1 MAVQQLT
8 QPILNPIVA
17 FDATKVS
24 TINFIVIGG
33 AQVIGNRLVIS
44 DNQTGQEIYNQVQ
57 STMKLEHNIPAN
69 TLENGGYYNAII
81 YTIDSGGNES
91 VASKAI
97 PFYCYSQPVLTID
110 NIPATETIE
119 NGTYAFTGSYLQ
131 QENEV
136 LNSYQYILY
145 DSNRNVLTQ
154 SDLIYY
160 EADNSLSYTFVGM
173 SNDTSYY
180 VELTGQTI
188 NGTKI
193 TSGLRY
199 FTVRYLQPAS
209 FAICDLVNNCENG
222 YIQISS
228 NIVAIDGQSNPEPPI
243 YIDDKEVDLRDPNSW
258 VEWNEGFNI
267 QNDFTMRVWGRD
279 FNPYEEIITLTN
291 DLNSDTKPNKI
302 VLKWMIGDVIKNL
315 PDYTNINGF
324 NINVQNSQNGI
335 IENLMIGGNS
345 VQKTSDS
352 ELITKSIQPM
362 SFETQFSKQISILPD
377 GVSTQ
382 NVIEGEDG
390 TTIEGESIE
399 VSDLDTTKEDTLT
412 VYGNSVQETRSG
424 YNLANLDAESY
435 TKVGLTITNN
445 GDGSFTLNGTTTGSG
460 DIILTQNTDINKS
473 IYNFEN
479 TSYLLKT
486 FVKSGS
492 FSNPDNNIIQTAC
505 VGKIGEQTSYGM
517 FLNTLYNNTFAT
529 TAIAN
534 TDWKLSRIEIYVS
547 GAGITFNN
555 YTIQVLLAK
564 SNDKNLPFEQYG
576 VMPSP
581 EYPSEIQN
589 VEGNVDITVCNKN
602 ILPQFDETTKIQTS
616 HGVTITKNDDGT
628 YTLNGTSTGTVD
640 LILFGS
646 WANKNPIWKV
656 KKGNIYFK
664 ANSSKIDG
672 FMSLVNIAETSTTIQ
687 IQANSYWN
695 NQTVEE
701 VQYAFIRLCKNSG
714 VTFNNE
720 KIILELAYDEI
731 EEVELHQQQTITFPL
746 AEGQKLMKGDYLAKD
761 GIHHVRK
768 QVELVGTE
776 NWILSGATKNNQYI
790 YQIPDIKIIGE
801 TSKGNLLSNYFEE
814 ITGVEGYNSN
824 VINGIS
830 GWSLAQI
837 RISLDISIV
846 NRNVTEFKQ
855 WLAQQKEA
863 GIPVIV
869 EYELEN
875 EVIEPYTAEQQEAYN
890 QINSLVSYEG
900 YNLITNESNAI
911 LNLHYNYVTAS
922 PSPTRPS
929 QIQNIGDNI
938 NLFNI
943 QEYIDF
949 YSLTVTG
956 NDDGHDYVAYTTKAY
971 ENIKFMQ
978 GQFKENTQYT
988 LSFYG
993 RQKTTSTQGVTT
1005 GFRFYYTDGT
1015 YTEKYVDNNEIWTK
1029 YTITTNKNKTIDYI
1043 IMLWAYGGTIW
1054 LSDIKLEEGTKPSS
1068 YSPYNCGNT
1077 DITICN
1083 KNLLKLYEYNS
1094 SITANG
1100 VTITINE
1107 DGTIKLNG
1115 TATSQSYIEVVENFK
1130 SGISL
1135 SNTKELPLD
1144 INKKYIFSV
1153 KKKSGTY
1160 TASNFTFALQPTLAG
1175 TKNVVI
1181 YINRQSN
1188 AEITGSDGIYRGW
1201 IAFPA
1206 GSVFNELVLEP
1217 QIEEGE
1223 IETEYVIHKQ
1233 QQTVFPLQEGQKLYK
1248 GSYLAKDGIHHKRK
1262 QFEVDGT
1269 NLKVNDVIKYTNGL
1283 YYCKV
1288 SIPFTSIDFSDGY
1301 STHFKWVKSGV
1312 AIGNCYV
1319 TGAGKGLVFIL
1330 EDQNITTVEGANNW
1344 LIQQKQAGTPA
1355 IFECEL
1361 AEEETEAYTEEQQ
1374 EAYNKLTNISS
1385 YSGENN
1391 VYSLINLPIPITV
1404 VTSIIPSP
1412 NNPSKIYSLGDRVN
1426 LINLNDFNITY
1437 NQQYSEDTNTNF
1449 ILYPNYIYT
1458 LSFDYNVNNT
1468 TTDLYFSVGYG
1479 KDSYENDISSESQY
1493 LNLYSGRNTVSF
1505 IVPDTIND
1513 GDFLWIKFAQTII
1526 LADVDVEISN
1536 IQLEKGFFAT
1546 DYKSPNI
1553 YTIYPTSVQK
1563 NLYNYKTPIYIIN
1576 NNTQYTDI
1584 QNGYS
1589 ITLKK
1594 DNIDSSFAI
1603 GYKGILNANDTYAIS
1618 YNYTGN
1624 LENFKL
1630 YITDKES
1637 QTPIDE
1643 ISLNNGVFQAPEGIY
1658 DLQLVFNI
1666 DSSSINNYLELWNIQ
1681 IEANDTISEYEP
1693 YNSKELTFD
1702 TEEQLLSAGNNV
1714 RDLVAL
1720 KSPNI
1725 LNSKTQSGT
1734 TIPSTKYY
1742 LNQAGNTEYHIWYYN
1757 NEGNLIVF
1765 IDPDGHEASGVVGIR
1780 GAFTVHSECTKVTIT
1795 KSSDPDAN
1803 DVSQEEI
1810 ESNQIIISKGDSPI
1824 EYYPYFDVPSRV
1836 QKVAKKIFNGTEIWT
1851 ISATEDM
1858 PYIYVS
1864 DIKPSTMN
1872 AICTDYRISDR
1883 FKLSDGLFGVSSS
1896 KNIIFYNSN
1905 YVNKLDE
1912 WKTYLTERYNNNN
1925 PIVLEYELNTPIVT
1939 PLTQDEIDGLN
1950 GLLSYDGITNIYTN
1964 NNILGYNTFNYI
1976 SSYSEQQTQNAYLQ
1990 LKCYNANTLYYFIHS
2005 NYIEIPE
2012 DTSKVFIWL
2021 RRKNNLFDLKI
2032 EDLGDYKEEDH
2043 PTDITKPVVTLDINL
2058 NDITQSEIPVTAT
2071 CIDETG
2077 LRTVR
2082 FSKDNGI
2089 SWDEVIPVDGLSTN
2103 NSYVFKN
2110 LSADTF
2116 YTIRVEAIDLS
2127 GNIGGM
2133 SQRVT
2138 TKA

>member
-1 MAVQQLT
+1 MAIQQLT

-17 FDATKVS
+17 FDATKVH
-24 TINFIVIGG
+24 TIDFIVIGG

-44 DNQTGQEIYNQVQ
+44 DNQTGEQIYDKVQ
-57 STMKLEHNIPAN
+57 STMKLEHSIPAN
-69 TLENGGYYNAII
+69 ILKNGGYYNAVI

-91 VASKAI
+91 VASTAV

-131 QENEV
+131 QENEP

-145 DSNRNVLTQ
+145 DSNRNILTQ

-160 EADNSLSYTFVGM
+160 EANNSLSYTFVGM

-180 VELTGQTI
+180 VELIGQTI
-188 NGTKI
+188 NGTKV

-209 FAICDLVNNCENG
+209 FAICDLVNNCEDG

-228 NIVAIDGQSNPEPPI
+228 NIVAIDGKSNPDPPI
-243 YIDDKEVDLRDPNSW
+243 YIDDKEVDLREPGSW
-258 VEWNEGFNI
+258 VEWDEGFRI
-267 QNDFTMRVWGRD
+267 QDDFTMRVWGRD

-291 DLNSDTKPNKI
+291 DLNSDSKPNKI
-302 VLKWMIGDVIKNL
+302 VLKWMIGDVIKSL
-315 PDYTNINGF
+315 PDYTNISDF
-324 NINVQNSQNGI
+324 NVNMQDSQSGA
-335 IENLMIGGNS
+335 IEDLMIGGNS
-345 VQKTSDS
+345 LQKSSNGEEIVND
-352 ELITKSIQPM
+352 IQPV
-362 SFETQFSKQISILPD
+362 SFITPFSKKISILPG
-377 GVSTQ
+377 GVST
-382 NVIEGEDG
+382 
-390 TTIEGESIE
+390 
-399 VSDLDTTKEDTLT
+399 
-412 VYGNSVQETRSG
+412 QETRSG
-424 YNLANLDAESY
+424 KNLTNYQDWIDINSNSTITSKENNQIITTIKANGYGVKDIQRQLKPNTKYTFYALINFTGNYGSTYGVRIKINDSY
-435 TKVGLTITNN
+435 TSYSTNGLVN
-445 GDGSFTLNGTTTGSG
+445 FTTDETGLVNILIYAGVPYTGENATLTVSDIRLYEGT
-460 DIILTQNTDINKS
+460 
-473 IYNFEN
+473 
-479 TSYLLKT
+479 
-486 FVKSGS
+486 
-492 FSNPDNNIIQTAC
+492 
-505 VGKIGEQTSYGM
+505 
-517 FLNTLYNNTFAT
+517 
-529 TAIAN
+529 
-534 TDWKLSRIEIYVS
+534 
-547 GAGITFNN
+547 
-555 YTIQVLLAK
+555 YTID
-564 SNDKNLPFEQYG
+564 NIPDYEQYG
-576 VMPSP
+576 TSPSP
-581 EYPSEIQN
+581 EYPSKIQN
-589 VEGNVDITVCNKN
+589 VGDNINLFNKETAENDKYINSSTGEVKGLTGTSASDYIDIKGLKEIILSGDDIVRTNGGAFYNSSKEYISGFATTEIWNGIDIPETANYVRVTVTTEKLNNIKIEKGKQPTSYSPYNCGNVDITVCNKN
-602 ILPQFDETTKIQTS
+602 LVPELFFQDGSKI
-616 HGVTITKNDDGT
+616 K
-628 YTLNGTSTGTVD
+628 TLNGITAQILQDNKIKISGTATERVQ
-640 LILFGS
+640 
-646 WANKNPIWKV
+646 
-656 KKGNIYFK
+656 IYFK
-664 ANSSKIDG
+664 AFNLKIYGKQNYQYISNSIGYDCRIEFRAKVDDNTVY
-672 FMSLVNIAETSTTIQ
+672 L
-687 IQANSYWN
+687 NSYN
-695 NQTVEE
+695 NTPNNNMK
-701 VQYAFIRLCKNSG
+701 CKNL
-714 VTFNNE
+714 
-720 KIILELAYDEI
+720 LELGDAYIVISKGQTIDNTFYFFIQKENENI
-731 EEVELHQQQTITFPL
+731 TYVEHEEQIITFPL
-746 AEGQKLMKGDYLAKD
+746 LEGQKLMKGDYLAD
-761 GIHHVRK
+761 
-768 QVELVGTE
+768 
-776 NWILSGATKNNQYI
+776 
-790 YQIPDIKIIGE
+790 
-801 TSKGNLLSNYFEE
+801 
-814 ITGVEGYNSN
+814 
-824 VINGIS
+824 
-830 GWSLAQI
+830 
-837 RISLDISIV
+837 
-846 NRNVTEFKQ
+846 
-855 WLAQQKEA
+855 
-863 GIPVIV
+863 
-869 EYELEN
+869 
-875 EVIEPYTAEQQEAYN
+875 
-890 QINSLVSYEG
+890 
-900 YNLITNESNAI
+900 
-911 LNLHYNYVTAS
+911 
-922 PSPTRPS
+922 
-929 QIQNIGDNI
+929 
-938 NLFNI
+938 
-943 QEYIDF
+943 
-949 YSLTVTG
+949 
-956 NDDGHDYVAYTTKAY
+956 
-971 ENIKFMQ
+971 
-978 GQFKENTQYT
+978 
-988 LSFYG
+988 
-993 RQKTTSTQGVTT
+993 
-1005 GFRFYYTDGT
+1005 
-1015 YTEKYVDNNEIWTK
+1015 
-1029 YTITTNKNKTIDYI
+1029 
-1043 IMLWAYGGTIW
+1043 
-1054 LSDIKLEEGTKPSS
+1054 
-1068 YSPYNCGNT
+1068 
-1077 DITICN
+1077 
-1083 KNLLKLYEYNS
+1083 
-1094 SITANG
+1094 
-1100 VTITINE
+1100 
-1107 DGTIKLNG
+1107 
-1115 TATSQSYIEVVENFK
+1115 
-1130 SGISL
+1130 
-1135 SNTKELPLD
+1135 
-1144 INKKYIFSV
+1144 
-1153 KKKSGTY
+1153 
-1160 TASNFTFALQPTLAG
+1160 
-1175 TKNVVI
+1175 
-1181 YINRQSN
+1181 
-1188 AEITGSDGIYRGW
+1188 
-1201 IAFPA
+1201 
-1206 GSVFNELVLEP
+1206 
-1217 QIEEGE
+1217 
-1223 IETEYVIHKQ
+1223 
-1233 QQTVFPLQEGQKLYK
+1233 
-1248 GSYLAKDGIHHKRK
+1248 DGIHHKRK
-1262 QFEVDGT
+1262 QIVLTGEEDGWAWADT
-1269 NLKVNDVIKYTNGL
+1269 TRYALKIDNAKDGNGLCNQFKYNEYSAIGKIDNTFNITNG
-1283 YYCKV
+1283 YVGFY
-1288 SIPFTSIDFSDGY
+1288 ITSITSLRA
-1301 STHFKWVKSGV
+1301 FKNYL
-1312 AIGNCYV
+1312 AEQY
-1319 TGAGKGLVFIL
+1319 
-1330 EDQNITTVEGANNW
+1330 AN
-1344 LIQQKQAGTPA
+1344 GTPVVV
-1355 IFECEL
+1355 EYDL
-1361 AEEETEAYTEEQQ
+1361 AEEEIEPYTEEQQ

-1505 IVPDTIND
+1505 IVPDTINA
-1513 GDFLWIKFAQTII
+1513 GDYLWIKFAQTII

-1594 DNIDSSFAI
+1594 DNINSSFVI

-1624 LENFKL
+1624 LESFKL

-1637 QTPIDE
+1637 QKPIDE
-1643 ISLNNGVFQAPEGIY
+1643 ISLNNGVFQAPEGVY

-1666 DSSSINNYLELWNIQ
+1666 DSNNINNYLELWNIQ

-1702 TEEQLLSAGNNV
+1702 TEEQLLSSGDNV

-1725 LNSKTQSGT
+1725 LNSKTQSGA

-1836 QKVAKKIFNGTEIWT
+1836 QKVAKKIFNGTESWA
-1851 ISATEDM
+1851 ISGTEDI

-1896 KNIIFYNSN
+1896 KNIVFYNSN

-1912 WKTYLTERYNNNN
+1912 WKTYLTERYNSDN

-1939 PLTQDEIDGLN
+1939 PLTQDEIEGLS

-1964 NNILGYNTFNYI
+1964 NDVLGYNTFNYI

>member
-1 MAVQQLT
+1 MAIQQLT

-17 FDATKVS
+17 FDATK
-24 TINFIVIGG
+24 IHIIDFIVIGG

-44 DNQTGQEIYNQVQ
+44 DNQTGEQIYDKIQ
-57 STMKLEHNIPAN
+57 STMKLEHSIPAN
-69 TLENGGYYNAII
+69 TLKNGGYYNAVI

-91 VASKAI
+91 VASTAV

-110 NIPATETIE
+110 NIPTTETIE

-131 QENEV
+131 QENEP

-160 EADNSLSYTFVGM
+160 EANNSLSYTFVGM

-180 VELTGQTI
+180 VELIGQTI

-209 FAICDLVNNCENG
+209 FAICDLVNNCEDG

-228 NIVAIDGQSNPEPPI
+228 NIVAIDGKSNPDPPI
-243 YIDDKEVDLRDPNSW
+243 YIDDKEVDLREPGSW
-258 VEWNEGFNI
+258 VEWDEGFRI
-267 QNDFTMRVWGRD
+267 QDDFTMRVWGRD

-291 DLNSDTKPNKI
+291 DLNSDSKPNKI
-302 VLKWMIGDVIKNL
+302 VLKWMIGDVIKSL
-315 PDYTNINGF
+315 PDYTNISDF
-324 NINVQNSQNGI
+324 NVNMQDSQSGA
-335 IENLMIGGNS
+335 IEDLMIGGNS
-345 VQKTSDS
+345 LQKSSNGEEIVND
-352 ELITKSIQPM
+352 IQPV
-362 SFETQFSKQISILPD
+362 SFITPFSKKISILPG
-377 GVSTQ
+377 GVS
-382 NVIEGEDG
+382 I
-390 TTIEGESIE
+390 
-399 VSDLDTTKEDTLT
+399 
-412 VYGNSVQETRSG
+412 QETRSG
-424 YNLANLDAESY
+424 KNKFNKSAKPDITSSMNVEETATGLKLEVVGSQQFCYRFYKLINVSNFVGKTVRMKSTIELIDENSKPRYNLGLCSENFQTRKVKLYTNVSNEEISFVITAE
-435 TKVGLTITNN
+435 
-445 GDGSFTLNGTTTGSG
+445 
-460 DIILTQNTDINKS
+460 DIIDTPYIA
-473 IYNFEN
+473 
-479 TSYLLKT
+479 
-486 FVKSGS
+486 VW
-492 FSNPDNNIIQTAC
+492 
-505 VGKIGEQTSYGM
+505 
-517 FLNTLYNNTFAT
+517 LYARAT
-529 TAIAN
+529 
-534 TDWKLSRIEIYVS
+534 EVS
-547 GAGITFNN
+547 GGGGATFNDIIVTVDN
-555 YTIQVLLAK
+555 EDMSYE
-564 SNDKNLPFEQYG
+564 PYG
-576 VMPSP
+576 TSPSP

-589 VEGNVDITVCNKN
+589 VGDNINLFDKETAIKDNCILYTNGTIYKAKGYTASDYIEVKGNTNYYCNYKTFPSSTVGLAFYDVNKTYISGSQLINLILTPANAKYIRFSFKNEDFASTTTGITDINKVKLEEGTQPTSYSPYNCGNIDITVCNKN
-602 ILPQFDETTKIQTS
+602 LFNSKIISNGSIITVNDDYSITLQNNSNIAGYVNTGVKLKDICKGLKSGNTTFLKIITTFENKYIYLAGINQLWNDETSKILTEEMLESTVVLYGGYQKIDILKIQIS
-616 HGVTITKNDDGT
+616 
-628 YTLNGTSTGTVD
+628 LNK
-640 LILFGS
+640 LEE
-646 WANKNPIWKV
+646 
-656 KKGNIYFK
+656 Y
-664 ANSSKIDG
+664 
-672 FMSLVNIAETSTTIQ
+672 
-687 IQANSYWN
+687 
-695 NQTVEE
+695 VE
-701 VQYAFIRLCKNSG
+701 
-714 VTFNNE
+714 
-720 KIILELAYDEI
+720 
-731 EEVELHQQQTITFPL
+731 HQQQTITFPL
-746 AEGQKLMKGDYLAKD
+746 EEGQKLMKGDYLA
-761 GIHHVRK
+761 
-768 QVELVGTE
+768 
-776 NWILSGATKNNQYI
+776 A
-790 YQIPDIKIIGE
+790 
-801 TSKGNLLSNYFEE
+801 
-814 ITGVEGYNSN
+814 
-824 VINGIS
+824 
-830 GWSLAQI
+830 
-837 RISLDISIV
+837 
-846 NRNVTEFKQ
+846 
-855 WLAQQKEA
+855 
-863 GIPVIV
+863 
-869 EYELEN
+869 
-875 EVIEPYTAEQQEAYN
+875 
-890 QINSLVSYEG
+890 
-900 YNLITNESNAI
+900 
-911 LNLHYNYVTAS
+911 
-922 PSPTRPS
+922 
-929 QIQNIGDNI
+929 
-938 NLFNI
+938 
-943 QEYIDF
+943 
-949 YSLTVTG
+949 
-956 NDDGHDYVAYTTKAY
+956 
-971 ENIKFMQ
+971 
-978 GQFKENTQYT
+978 
-988 LSFYG
+988 
-993 RQKTTSTQGVTT
+993 
-1005 GFRFYYTDGT
+1005 
-1015 YTEKYVDNNEIWTK
+1015 
-1029 YTITTNKNKTIDYI
+1029 
-1043 IMLWAYGGTIW
+1043 
-1054 LSDIKLEEGTKPSS
+1054 
-1068 YSPYNCGNT
+1068 
-1077 DITICN
+1077 
-1083 KNLLKLYEYNS
+1083 
-1094 SITANG
+1094 
-1100 VTITINE
+1100 
-1107 DGTIKLNG
+1107 
-1115 TATSQSYIEVVENFK
+1115 
-1130 SGISL
+1130 
-1135 SNTKELPLD
+1135 
-1144 INKKYIFSV
+1144 
-1153 KKKSGTY
+1153 
-1160 TASNFTFALQPTLAG
+1160 
-1175 TKNVVI
+1175 
-1181 YINRQSN
+1181 
-1188 AEITGSDGIYRGW
+1188 
-1201 IAFPA
+1201 
-1206 GSVFNELVLEP
+1206 
-1217 QIEEGE
+1217 
-1223 IETEYVIHKQ
+1223 
-1233 QQTVFPLQEGQKLYK
+1233 
-1248 GSYLAKDGIHHKRK
+1248 DGIHHKRK
-1262 QFEVDGT
+1262 QIELDGT
-1269 NLKVNDVIKYTNGL
+1269 ENWQKRSNTNNTFQFIISETSLNGICNNYKSIRSSQIDKEDGIYLLYTNA
-1283 YYCKV
+1283 
-1288 SIPFTSIDFSDGY
+1288 IIITDFR
-1301 STHFKWVKSGV
+1301 F
-1312 AIGNCYV
+1312 
-1319 TGAGKGLVFIL
+1319 
-1330 EDQNITTVEGANNW
+1330 TTVADFKNHLSTKKEANEPVV
-1344 LIQQKQAGTPA
+1344 I
-1355 IFECEL
+1355 EYEL
-1361 AEEETEAYTEEQQ
+1361 TEEEIEAYTEEQQ

-1449 ILYPNYIYT
+1449 VLYPNYIYT

-1479 KDSYENDISSESQY
+1479 KDSYENDISSENQY

-1513 GDFLWIKFAQTII
+1513 GDCLWIKFAQTII

-1563 NLYNYKTPIYIIN
+1563 NLYNYNTPIYIIN

-1594 DNIDSSFAI
+1594 DNINSSFVI

-1666 DSSSINNYLELWNIQ
+1666 DSSNINNYLELWNIQ

-1824 EYYPYFDVPSRV
+1824 EYYPYFDMPSRV
-1836 QKVAKKIFNGTEIWT
+1836 QKVAKKIFNGTESWA

-1939 PLTQDEIDGLN
+1939 PLTQDEIEGLS
-1950 GLLSYDGITNIYTN
+1950 GLLSYDGITNVYTN
-1964 NNILGYNTFNYI
+1964 NDVLGYNTFNYI

-2012 DTSKVFIWL
+2012 DIDKVFIWL

-2032 EDLGDYKEEDH
+2032 ENLGDYKEEDH

-2058 NDITQSEIPVTAT
+2058 NDITQSEIPVSAT